1 VAGARRIDLQREAL
15 TLSDHDRA
23 SLAALLLETLPPP
36 GMDISDE
43 EVDRREE
50 DLESGRVTA
59 GSHEEFVRG
68 VRQERGR

>member
-1 VAGARRIDLQREAL
+1 MEFAKIQREAL

-59 GSHEEFVRG
+59 ISHEEFVRG

>member
-1 VAGARRIDLQREAL
+1 MEFAEIQREAL

-23 SLAALLLETLPPP
+23 SLAALLLDTLRPP

-43 EVDRREE
+43 EVDRRET

-59 GSHEEFVRG
+59 ISHEEFVRG

>member
-1 VAGARRIDLQREAL
+1 MEFADIQREAL

-23 SLAALLLETLPPP
+23 SLAALLLDTLPPP

-43 EVDRREE
+43 EVNRREE

-59 GSHEEFVRG
+59 ISHEEFVRG

>member
-1 VAGARRIDLQREAL
+1 MEFAEIQREAL

-23 SLAALLLETLPPP
+23 SLAAILLDTLPPP

-43 EVDRREE
+43 EVERREE

-59 GSHEEFVRG
+59 ISHEEFVRG